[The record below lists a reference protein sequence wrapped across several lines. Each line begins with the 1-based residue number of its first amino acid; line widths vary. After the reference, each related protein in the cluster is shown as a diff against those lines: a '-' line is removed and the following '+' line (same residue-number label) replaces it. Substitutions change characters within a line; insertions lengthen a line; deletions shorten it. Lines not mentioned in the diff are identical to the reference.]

1 MNPPA
6 APDRWL
12 VDFVRLSPAAESFA
26 LTNKPAAAII
36 SVLSGS
42 TVLSSPASSYG
53 PVAQLGERTVQ
64 FYAPKFGDVA
74 QASGGR
80 FASMPPK
87 KSIRACSSAGSA
99 SGTVLAIVLYLMR
112 EPRGSP

>member
-1 MNPPA
+1 MKESLDKRTKRRYNIYVFWII
-6 APDRWL
+6 APHGKQH
-12 VDFVRLSPAAESFA
+12 SFI
-26 LTNKPAAAII
+26 N
-36 SVLSGS
+36 
-42 TVLSSPASSYG
+42 G

-74 QASGGR
+74 QASGR
-80 FASMPPK
+80 WFASMPPK

-99 SGTVLAIVLYLMR
+99 SGAVLAIVLYLMR